1 MSKNIDDVI
10 KEVIKTNKDLHK
22 VDVRFSKDLLD
33 MQKDIAGIYREI
45 KTMSAKVDSMIEII
59 SALTIFIE
67 EAEDILDDED
77 GDEYQSNEGWLPE
90 MNNWE
95 DQYEDDDEESE
106 ED

>member
-67 EAEDILDDED
+67 EAEYILDDED